1 MGTVIDLAT
10 KKAARIAAKQGTE
23 VIEQGAKAASKGVKG
38 TRKASKKMLDDID
51 NGLKDLEI
59 LETMSVDD
67 KLRSRMEKNLSKKQK
82 KRDAAVNKQRRTNEY
97 NNNVLKSKQKRLDYE
112 KTFEAKRLSDLEKSY
127 DGVFDDNNIVFKRK
141 DVINNDGTFN
151 ASKADD
157 YYHEITN
164 KAVDFKREIKDVV
177 DMPMERARKIVNE
190 EDILNSKVVNGGT
203 SNIKA
208 SSQTKKNQ
216 QGNPNPAGDAATK
229 NPSAKKKK
237 DPKADNWVYKA
248 AAAGVG
254 GGLVLSM
261 SNSKGQQSNQQLYG
275 QGGY

>member
-216 QGNPNPAGDAATK
+216 QGNPNPAGDAATG
-229 NPSAKKKK
+229 NSSAKKKK

-261 SNSKGQQSNQQLYG
+261 SNSRGQQSNQQLYG

>member
-10 KKAARIAAKQGTE
+10 RKAARIAAKQGTE

-261 SNSKGQQSNQQLYG
+261 SNSRGQQSNQQLYG

>member
-1 MGTVIDLAT
+1 MGTVIDLAA
-10 KKAARIAAKQGTE
+10 KRAARRAAKQGTE

-38 TRKASKKMLDDID
+38 TRNASKKMLNDID

-59 LETMSVDD
+59 FETMSVDD

-97 NNNVLKSKQKRLDYE
+97 NNNVLKNKQKRLDYE
-112 KTFEAKRLSDLEKSY
+112 KTLEAKRLSDLEKSY

-141 DVINNDGTFN
+141 DVINSDGTFN

-157 YYHEITN
+157 YYYEITN
-164 KAVDFKREIKDVV
+164 KAVDFKREIEDVV
-177 DMPMERARKIVNE
+177 DMPIERARKIVNE

-203 SNIKA
+203 SNVKT
-208 SSQTKKNQ
+208 SPQTKKNQ
-216 QGNPNPAGDAATK
+216 QGNPNPASDASIG

-237 DPKADNWVYKA
+237 DPKADNFVYKM

-261 SNSKGQQSNQQLYG
+261 SNSRGQQSNQQLYG